1 MTREILRDFSEGAL
15 DALRLYAA
23 LIVAPFMIVK
33 EFASRAPG
41 EPFPIWR
48 KGERP

>member
-1 MTREILRDFSEGAL
+1 MRKAVFGALAEGAI

-23 LIVAPFMIVK
+23 LIVVPFTMAK
-33 EFASRAPG
+33 EFIFRAPG